1 MYMYLECKV
10 IQNNIYSSTKYQS
23 INNENKG
30 FSFTLIYK
38 KWQQVDIMSMKMHRY
53 INVTQYIRITTRHG
67 IAGIIVGFD
76 GVIFKCILT
85 P

>member
-1 MYMYLECKV
+1 MYLECKV

-38 KWQQVDIMSMKMHRY
+38 KRQDNR
-53 INVTQYIRITTRHG
+53 
-67 IAGIIVGFD
+67 
-76 GVIFKCILT
+76 
-85 P
+85 